1 MKTVLL
7 TMQAL
12 ERLLRSPQLPFG
24 LHPSFIAER
33 QAGHLIG
40 EFQLQLLATFGKST
54 AEPQQMLL
62 NQTGGCG
69 DSHGALAGTDESLAQ
84 AFGRAGLDL
93 EADPKC

>member
-1 MKTVLL
+1 MKTVDL

-12 ERLLRSPQLPFG
+12 ERFLRRPQLPFG

-40 EFQLQLLATFGKST
+40 EFQLQLLATFGKGT

-69 DSHGALAGTDESLAQ
+69 DSQGALAGTDESLAQ
-84 AFGRAGLDL
+84 ALGRAGLDL
-93 EADPKC
+93 GVDPKC